1 MNYFK
6 LNPNVTSK
14 KWEGYVN
21 LGGLFYKGEEVDDVE
36 LSNSRT
42 PCAFEPLHYEIL
54 LDGKTAPVNTIVAEF
69 FVFDEALQ
77 GLDNFAD
84 GACAI
89 FAHQPRKTKRALSSS
104 SRLQTCRLRR
114 LGAVRIRGV
123 ARITCGQRV
132 AKSKRSFL
140 FQPNIKHRQ
149 NPKKTEVFRLE
160 GWGGAFNIV
169 ICEAYKNKLQSFDF
183 DHSLLEFHPIILV

>member
-14 KWEGYVN
+14 QWEGYVN
-21 LGGLFYKGEEVDDVE
+21 LGGLVYKGEEIDDVE

-54 LDGKTAPVNTIVAEF
+54 VDGKTAPVNTIGTDF

-77 GLDNFAD
+77 GLDNLLTEHVQFLPISHETQNVRYRLLHAYQYVD
-84 GACAI
+84 CVDW
-89 FAHQPRKTKRALSSS
+89 ALSEYEAWPESH
-104 SRLQTCRLRR
+104 
-114 LGAVRIRGV
+114 VV
-123 ARITCGQRV
+123 
-132 AKSKRSFL
+132 KEW
-140 FQPNIKHRQ
+140 Q
-149 NPKKTEVFRLE
+149 NPRGRFFFNPTLSREKIPKNTEVFRLE

-169 ICEAYKNKLQSFDF
+169 ICEAYKDKLLSLDF
-183 DHSLLEFHPIILV
+183 DHSFLEFHSIILV

>member
-54 LDGKTAPVNTIVAEF
+54 LDGKTAPANTIGAEF

-77 GLDNFAD
+77 GLDNLLTEHVQFLPISHEKQNVRYRLLHAYKHVD
-84 GACAI
+84 CVDW
-89 FAHQPRKTKRALSSS
+89 ALSEYEAWPESHVVKEWQNPRGRFFFNPTLS
-104 SRLQTCRLRR
+104 IDKIPKKNRGFSLRG
-114 LGAVRIRGV
+114 LG
-123 ARITCGQRV
+123 
-132 AKSKRSFL
+132 RSF
-140 FQPNIKHRQ
+140 QHRHLRS
-149 NPKKTEVFRLE
+149 V
-160 GWGGAFNIV
+160 
-169 ICEAYKNKLQSFDF
+169 
-183 DHSLLEFHPIILV
+183 